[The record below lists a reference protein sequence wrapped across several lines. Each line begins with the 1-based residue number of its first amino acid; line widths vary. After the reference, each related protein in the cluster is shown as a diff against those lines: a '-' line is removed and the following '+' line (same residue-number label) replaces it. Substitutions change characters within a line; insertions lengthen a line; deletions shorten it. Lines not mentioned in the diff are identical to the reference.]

1 MVQPVTAHAPLSG
14 APQADASAAH
24 DAPGTHPRALAPTNL
39 ILTLVL
45 SVFGAIVGIQM
56 LASLGIT
63 PSTSLIGAL
72 AAMTLARVP
81 FAAFRGLRSVHAQNL
96 AQTSISS
103 ATFGAANS
111 LFLPIGIPFV
121 FGLPDMVVPM
131 LVGVSLA
138 MLLDAWLLYRMF
150 DTPAF
155 PARNPWPLGIAAA
168 EAIKAGDSGGQ
179 RAWLL
184 LGGLATGVAG
194 AVFKLPMSAFG
205 VALIGGLGAMV
216 AFGAGLLARAYSVPL
231 VGLDLAKLY
240 LPHGMMIGAGLVALG
255 QVALVVWRKGG
266 AAAGAAQRTAA
277 EAEGTARLG
286 RSLRLGSVGY
296 LAIMVL
302 LCVSTG
308 VYTGMSW
315 GMLLCF
321 VLYGTF
327 AAFVHELIVGIAAMH
342 SGWFPAFAVALI
354 SLLIGIWIGFPPEAL
369 VVLAGFSAATG
380 PAFADMGYDL
390 KAGHLLRGEQSG
402 TAFENEG
409 RREQLIAG
417 MLGFGVAVVVV
428 ALSWRM
434 FFGAGHTAPI
444 NAAYVAAIKAGIS
457 AETARNLALWAIPG
471 ALLQWVGGPR
481 RQLGVLFATGLLIAS
496 PMAGWMVAAGIACR
510 LALQRVM
517 GASARERLEVFAGGV
532 IAGDALYSFFAGVLS
547 SVRKSLPSSFNR
559 PNQETGT

>member
-1 MVQPVTAHAPLSG
+1 MTMHHEMTAAAPLEDKG
-14 APQADASAAH
+14 AGHTALPPAAL
-24 DAPGTHPRALAPTNL
+24 HPKALAPANL
-39 ILTLVL
+39 ILTVVL

-81 FAAFRGLRSVHAQNL
+81 LAMFRGFRSVHAQNL

-111 LFLPIGIPFV
+111 LFLPIGIPFL
-121 FGLPDMVVPM
+121 FGLPQMVVPM
-131 LVGVSLA
+131 LIGVSLA

-155 PARNPWPLGIAAA
+155 PAKNPWPLGIAAA
-168 EAIKAGDSGGQ
+168 EAIKAGDGGGKQ
-179 RAWLL
+179 AWLL

-205 VALIGGLGAMV
+205 VALIGGLGAMT
-216 AFGAGLLARAYSVPL
+216 AFGIGLLVRGYSAPL
-231 VGLDLAKLY
+231 FGFDIGTRYV
-240 LPHGMMIGAGLVALG
+240 PHGMMIGAGLVALV
-255 QVALVVWRKGG
+255 QVARVVLKKHGR
-266 AAAGAAQRTAA
+266 AADTDSTAA
-277 EAEGTARLG
+277 TTEALAEARGASVLG
-286 RSLRLGSVGY
+286 RSLKLGGAGY

-302 LCVSTG
+302 LCAGTG
-308 VYTGMSW
+308 IYTGMSP
-315 GMLLCF
+315 GMLALF
-321 VLYGTF
+321 IVYGTF

-354 SLLIGIWIGFPPEAL
+354 SLLLGILIGFPPEAL

-390 KAGHLLRGEQSG
+390 KAGHLLRGEASG
-402 TAFENEG
+402 SAFELEG
-409 RREQLIAG
+409 RREQMIAG
-417 MLGFGVAVVVV
+417 MVGFGVAIVVV
-428 ALSWRM
+428 ACAYPL
-434 FFGAGHTAPI
+434 FFANHQTAPI

-457 AETARNLALWAIPG
+457 GETARNLALWAVPG
-471 ALLQWVGGPR
+471 ALLQLAGGPR
-481 RQLGVLFATGLLIAS
+481 QQLGVLFATGLLIAS

-510 LALQRVM
+510 LAAHGVL
-517 GASARERLEVFAGGV
+517 GAAARERLEVFAGGV
-532 IAGDALYSFFAGVLS
+532 IAGDALYSFFSGAV
-547 SVRKSLPSSFNR
+547 KSLR
-559 PNQETGT
+559 K

>member
-1 MVQPVTAHAPLSG
+1 MHHEMTAAAPLEDKG
-14 APQADASAAH
+14 AGHTALPPAAL
-24 DAPGTHPRALAPTNL
+24 HPKALAPANL
-39 ILTLVL
+39 ILTVVL

-81 FAAFRGLRSVHAQNL
+81 LAMFRGFRSVHAQNL

-111 LFLPIGIPFV
+111 LFLPIGIPFL
-121 FGLPDMVVPM
+121 FGLPQMVVPM
-131 LVGVSLA
+131 LIGVSLA

-155 PARNPWPLGIAAA
+155 PAKNPWPLGIAAA
-168 EAIKAGDSGGQ
+168 EAIKAGDGGGKQ
-179 RAWLL
+179 AWLL

-205 VALIGGLGAMV
+205 VALIGGLGAMT
-216 AFGAGLLARAYSVPL
+216 AFGIGLLVRGYSAPL
-231 VGLDLAKLY
+231 FGFDIGTRYV
-240 LPHGMMIGAGLVALG
+240 PHGMMIGAGLVALV
-255 QVALVVWRKGG
+255 QVARVVLKKHGR
-266 AAAGAAQRTAA
+266 AADTDSTAA
-277 EAEGTARLG
+277 TTEALAEARGASVLG
-286 RSLRLGSVGY
+286 RSLKLGGAGY

-302 LCVSTG
+302 LCAGTG
-308 VYTGMSW
+308 IYTGMSP
-315 GMLLCF
+315 GMLALF
-321 VLYGTF
+321 IVYGTF

-354 SLLIGIWIGFPPEAL
+354 SLLLGILIGFPPEAL

-390 KAGHLLRGEQSG
+390 KAGHLLRGEASG
-402 TAFENEG
+402 SAFELEG
-409 RREQLIAG
+409 RREQMIAG
-417 MLGFGVAVVVV
+417 MVGFGVAIVVV
-428 ALSWRM
+428 ACAYPL
-434 FFGAGHTAPI
+434 FFANHQTAPI

-457 AETARNLALWAIPG
+457 GETARNLALWAVPG
-471 ALLQWVGGPR
+471 ALLQLAGGPR
-481 RQLGVLFATGLLIAS
+481 QQLGVLFATGLLIAS

-510 LALQRVM
+510 LAAHGVL
-517 GASARERLEVFAGGV
+517 GAAARERLEVFAGGV
-532 IAGDALYSFFAGVLS
+532 IAGDALYSFFSGAV
-547 SVRKSLPSSFNR
+547 KSLR
-559 PNQETGT
+559 K

>member
-1 MVQPVTAHAPLSG
+1 MTMHHEVTAVAPLEDKG
-14 APQADASAAH
+14 AGHTALPPAAL
-24 DAPGTHPRALAPTNL
+24 HPKALAPANL
-39 ILTLVL
+39 ILTVVL

-81 FAAFRGLRSVHAQNL
+81 LAMFRGFRSVHAQNL

-111 LFLPIGIPFV
+111 LFLPIGIPFL
-121 FGLPDMVVPM
+121 FGLPQMVVPM
-131 LVGVSLA
+131 LIGVSLA

-155 PARNPWPLGIAAA
+155 PAKNPWPLGIAAA
-168 EAIKAGDSGGQ
+168 EAIKAGDGGGKQ
-179 RAWLL
+179 AWLL

-205 VALIGGLGAMV
+205 VALIGGLGAMT
-216 AFGAGLLARAYSVPL
+216 AFGIGLLVRGYSAPL
-231 VGLDLAKLY
+231 FGLDIGTRY
-240 LPHGMMIGAGLVALG
+240 VPHGMMIGAGLVALV
-255 QVALVVWRKGG
+255 QVARVVLKKHGR
-266 AAAGAAQRTAA
+266 AADTDSTAA
-277 EAEGTARLG
+277 TKEALAEARGASVLG
-286 RSLRLGSVGY
+286 RSLKLGGAGY

-302 LCVSTG
+302 LCAGTG
-308 VYTGMSW
+308 IYTGMSP
-315 GMLLCF
+315 GMLALF
-321 VLYGTF
+321 IVYGTF

-354 SLLIGIWIGFPPEAL
+354 SLLLGILIGFPPEAL

-390 KAGHLLRGEQSG
+390 KAGHLLRGEASG
-402 TAFENEG
+402 SAFELEG
-409 RREQLIAG
+409 RREQMIAG
-417 MLGFGVAVVVV
+417 MVGFGVAIVVV
-428 ALSWRM
+428 ACAYPL
-434 FFGAGHTAPI
+434 FFANHQTAPI

-457 AETARNLALWAIPG
+457 GETARNLALWAVPG
-471 ALLQWVGGPR
+471 ALLQLAGGPR
-481 RQLGVLFATGLLIAS
+481 QQLGVLFATGLLIAS

-510 LALQRVM
+510 LAVHGVL
-517 GASARERLEVFAGGV
+517 GAAARERLEVFAGGV
-532 IAGDALYSFFAGVLS
+532 IAGDALYSFFSGAV
-547 SVRKSLPSSFNR
+547 KSLR
-559 PNQETGT
+559 K

>member
-1 MVQPVTAHAPLSG
+1 MHHEVTAVAPLEDKG
-14 APQADASAAH
+14 AGHTALPPAAL
-24 DAPGTHPRALAPTNL
+24 HPKALAPANL
-39 ILTLVL
+39 ILTVVL

-81 FAAFRGLRSVHAQNL
+81 LAMFRGFRSVHAQNL

-111 LFLPIGIPFV
+111 LFLPIGIPFL
-121 FGLPDMVVPM
+121 FGLPQMVVPM
-131 LVGVSLA
+131 LIGVSLA

-155 PARNPWPLGIAAA
+155 PAKNPWPLGIAAA
-168 EAIKAGDSGGQ
+168 EAIKAGDGGGKQ
-179 RAWLL
+179 AWLL

-205 VALIGGLGAMV
+205 VALIGGLGAMT
-216 AFGAGLLARAYSVPL
+216 AFGIGLLVRGYSAPL
-231 VGLDLAKLY
+231 FGFDIGTRYV
-240 LPHGMMIGAGLVALG
+240 PHGMMIGAGLVALV
-255 QVALVVWRKGG
+255 QVARVVLKKHGR
-266 AAAGAAQRTAA
+266 AADTDSTAA
-277 EAEGTARLG
+277 TTEALAEARGASVLG
-286 RSLRLGSVGY
+286 RSLKLGGAGY

-302 LCVSTG
+302 LCAGTG
-308 VYTGMSW
+308 IYTGMSP
-315 GMLLCF
+315 GMLALF
-321 VLYGTF
+321 IVYGTF

-354 SLLIGIWIGFPPEAL
+354 SLLLGILIGFPPEAL

-390 KAGHLLRGEQSG
+390 KAGHLLRGEASG
-402 TAFENEG
+402 SAFELEG
-409 RREQLIAG
+409 RREQMIAG
-417 MLGFGVAVVVV
+417 MVGFGVAIVVV
-428 ALSWRM
+428 ACAYPL
-434 FFGAGHTAPI
+434 FFANHQTAPI

-457 AETARNLALWAIPG
+457 GETARNLALWAVPG
-471 ALLQWVGGPR
+471 ALLQLAGGPR
-481 RQLGVLFATGLLIAS
+481 QQLGVLFATGLLIAS

-510 LALQRVM
+510 LAVHGVL
-517 GASARERLEVFAGGV
+517 GAAARERLEVFAGGV
-532 IAGDALYSFFAGVLS
+532 IAGDALYSFFSGAV
-547 SVRKSLPSSFNR
+547 KSLR
-559 PNQETGT
+559 K

>member
-1 MVQPVTAHAPLSG
+1 MNHEVTAAAPLRD
-14 APQADASAAH
+14 DAHAAH
-24 DAPGTHPRALAPTNL
+24 PSSELHPKALAPANL
-39 ILTLVL
+39 ILTVVL

-81 FAAFRGLRSVHAQNL
+81 LAMFRGLRSVHAQNL

-111 LFLPIGIPFV
+111 LFLPIGIPFL

-155 PARNPWPLGIAAA
+155 PASNPWPLGIAAA
-168 EAIKAGDSGGQ
+168 EAIKAGDGGGKQ
-179 RAWLL
+179 AWLL

-194 AVFKLPMSAFG
+194 AVLKLPMSAFG
-205 VALIGGLGAMV
+205 VALIGGLGAMI
-216 AFGAGLLARAYSVPL
+216 AFGVGLLVRGYSTPL
-231 VGLDLAKLY
+231 FGLDIGALY
-240 LPHGMMIGAGLVALG
+240 VPHGMMIGAGI
-255 QVALVVWRKGG
+255 VALVQVGRVVLGRRG
-266 AAAGAAQRTAA
+266 AAPGAPVSQEARGATA
-277 EAEGTARLG
+277 LG

-302 LCVSTG
+302 LAVGTG
-308 VYTGMSW
+308 AYTGMSP
-315 GMLLCF
+315 GMLVCF
-321 VLYGTF
+321 IIYGTF

-354 SLLIGIWIGFPPEAL
+354 SLLIGILIGFPPEAL

-390 KAGHLLRGEQSG
+390 KAGHLLRGEASG
-402 TAFENEG
+402 TAFETEG
-409 RREQLIAG
+409 RREQMIAG
-417 MLGFGVAVVVV
+417 MVGFAVAIVVV
-428 ALSWRM
+428 ACSYKL
-434 FFGAGHTAPI
+434 FFANHQTAPI

-457 AETARNLALWAIPG
+457 GDTARNLALWAVPG
-471 ALLQWVGGPR
+471 ALLQILGGAS

-510 LALQRVM
+510 LLAHRVL
-517 GASARERLEVFAGGV
+517 GATAREKLEVFAGGV
-532 IAGDALYSFFAGVLS
+532 IAGDALYSFFSGVF
-547 SVRKSLPSSFNR
+547 KSLR
-559 PNQETGT
+559 K

>member
-1 MVQPVTAHAPLSG
+1 MAQAATASP
-14 APQADASAAH
+14 ASEGWQETPEA
-24 DAPGTHPRALAPTNL
+24 HPRALAPTNL
-39 ILTLVL
+39 VLTLVL

-81 FAAFRGLRSVHAQNL
+81 LAAFRGLRSVHAQNL

-111 LFLPIGIPFV
+111 LFLPIGIPFL

-168 EAIKAGDSGGQ
+168 EAIKAGDSGG
-179 RAWLL
+179 RGALL
-184 LGGLATGVAG
+184 LVAGLATGVAG

-216 AFGAGLLARAYSVPL
+216 AFGLGLLARAYAGPL
-231 VGLDLAKLY
+231 AGVDIAALY
-240 LPHGMMIGAGLVALG
+240 LPHGMMIGAGVVALL
-255 QVALVVWRKGG
+255 QVGRVVWQRSGDVPGEARPAFSGNGHNGDGRARLARSLKLGG
-266 AAAGAAQRTAA
+266 A
-277 EAEGTARLG
+277 
-286 RSLRLGSVGY
+286 GY
-296 LAIMVL
+296 LAIMLL
-302 LCVSTG
+302 LCVGTG
-308 VYTGMSW
+308 MYTGMSP

-354 SLLIGIWIGFPPEAL
+354 SLLIGILIGFPPEAL

-402 TAFENEG
+402 SAFETEG
-409 RREQLIAG
+409 RRQQMIAG
-417 MLGFGVAVVVV
+417 MLGFGVAIVVV
-428 ALSWRM
+428 ALSWRL
-434 FFGAGHTAPI
+434 FFGAGQTAPI

-457 AETARNLALWAIPG
+457 AETARNLALWAVPG
-471 ALLQWVGGPR
+471 ALLQWLGGPK

-496 PMAGWMVAAGIACR
+496 PMAGWMVAAGIAFR
-510 LALQRVM
+510 LAVQRWL
-517 GASARERLEVFAGGV
+517 GQAARERLEVFAGGV
-532 IAGDALYSFFAGVLS
+532 IAGDALYSFFAGLG
-547 SVRKSLPSSFNR
+547 KSLR
-559 PNQETGT
+559 K

>member
-1 MVQPVTAHAPLSG
+1 MHHEVTAVAPLEDKG
-14 APQADASAAH
+14 AGHTALPPAAL
-24 DAPGTHPRALAPTNL
+24 HPKALAPANL
-39 ILTLVL
+39 ILTVVL

-81 FAAFRGLRSVHAQNL
+81 LAMFRGFRSVHAQNL

-111 LFLPIGIPFV
+111 LFLPIGIPFL
-121 FGLPDMVVPM
+121 FGLPQMVVPM
-131 LVGVSLA
+131 LIGVSLA

-155 PARNPWPLGIAAA
+155 PAKNPWPLGIAAA
-168 EAIKAGDSGGQ
+168 EAIKAGDGGGKQ
-179 RAWLL
+179 AWLL

-205 VALIGGLGAMV
+205 VALIGGLGAMT
-216 AFGAGLLARAYSVPL
+216 AFGIGLLVRGYSAPL
-231 VGLDLAKLY
+231 FGFDIGTRYV
-240 LPHGMMIGAGLVALG
+240 PHGMMIGAGLVALV
-255 QVALVVWRKGG
+255 QVARVVLKKHGRE
-266 AAAGAAQRTAA
+266 ADPDSTAA
-277 EAEGTARLG
+277 TTEALAEARAASVLG
-286 RSLRLGSVGY
+286 RSLKLGGAGY

-302 LCVSTG
+302 LCAGTG
-308 VYTGMSW
+308 IYTGMSP
-315 GMLLCF
+315 GMLALF
-321 VLYGTF
+321 IVYGTF

-354 SLLIGIWIGFPPEAL
+354 SLLLGILIGFPPEAL

-390 KAGHLLRGEQSG
+390 KAGHLLRGEASG
-402 TAFENEG
+402 SAFELEG
-409 RREQLIAG
+409 RREQMIAG
-417 MLGFGVAVVVV
+417 MVGFGVAIVVV
-428 ALSWRM
+428 ACAYPL
-434 FFGAGHTAPI
+434 FFANHQTAPI

-457 AETARNLALWAIPG
+457 GETARNLALWAVPG
-471 ALLQWVGGPR
+471 ALLQLAGGPR
-481 RQLGVLFATGLLIAS
+481 QQLGVLFATGLLIAS

-510 LALQRVM
+510 LAVHGVL
-517 GASARERLEVFAGGV
+517 GAAARERLEVFAGGV
-532 IAGDALYSFFAGVLS
+532 IAGDALYSFFSGAV
-547 SVRKSLPSSFNR
+547 KSLR
-559 PNQETGT
+559 K

>member
-1 MVQPVTAHAPLSG
+1 MHHEVSAVAPLEDKG
-14 APQADASAAH
+14 AGHTAPPAAL
-24 DAPGTHPRALAPTNL
+24 HPKALAPANL
-39 ILTLVL
+39 ILTVVL

-81 FAAFRGLRSVHAQNL
+81 LAMFRGFRSVHAQNL

-111 LFLPIGIPFV
+111 LFLPIGIPFL
-121 FGLPDMVVPM
+121 FGLPQMVVPM
-131 LVGVSLA
+131 LIGVSLA

-155 PARNPWPLGIAAA
+155 PAKNPWPLGIAAA
-168 EAIKAGDSGGQ
+168 EAIKAGDGGGKQ
-179 RAWLL
+179 AWLL

-205 VALIGGLGAMV
+205 VALIGGLGAMT
-216 AFGAGLLARAYSVPL
+216 AFGIGLLVRGYSAPL
-231 VGLDLAKLY
+231 FGFDIGTRYV
-240 LPHGMMIGAGLVALG
+240 PHGMMIGAGLVALV
-255 QVALVVWRKGG
+255 QVARVVLKKHGR
-266 AAAGAAQRTAA
+266 AAGTDSTAA
-277 EAEGTARLG
+277 TKEALAEARGASVLG
-286 RSLRLGSVGY
+286 RSLKLGGAGY

-302 LCVSTG
+302 LCAGTG
-308 VYTGMSW
+308 IYTGMSP
-315 GMLLCF
+315 GMLALF
-321 VLYGTF
+321 IVYGTF

-354 SLLIGIWIGFPPEAL
+354 SLLLGILIGFPPEAL

-390 KAGHLLRGEQSG
+390 KAGHLLRGEASG
-402 TAFENEG
+402 SAFELEG
-409 RREQLIAG
+409 RREQMIAG
-417 MLGFGVAVVVV
+417 MVGFGVAIVVV
-428 ALSWRM
+428 ACAYPL
-434 FFGAGHTAPI
+434 FFANHQTAPI

-457 AETARNLALWAIPG
+457 GETARNLALWAVPG
-471 ALLQWVGGPR
+471 ALLQLAGGPR
-481 RQLGVLFATGLLIAS
+481 QQLGVLFATGLLIAS

-510 LALQRVM
+510 LAVHGVL
-517 GASARERLEVFAGGV
+517 GAAARERLEVFAGGV
-532 IAGDALYSFFAGVLS
+532 IAGDALYSFFSGAV
-547 SVRKSLPSSFNR
+547 KSLR
-559 PNQETGT
+559 K

>member
-1 MVQPVTAHAPLSG
+1 MTMNHDATAAMPLEEG
-14 APQADASAAH
+14 AAAH
-24 DAPGTHPRALAPTNL
+24 PSPQLHPKALAPANL
-39 ILTLVL
+39 ILTVVL

-81 FAAFRGLRSVHAQNL
+81 LAVFRGFRSVHAQNL

-111 LFLPIGIPFV
+111 LFLPIGIPFL

-155 PARNPWPLGIAAA
+155 PAKNPWPLGIAAA
-168 EAIKAGDSGGQ
+168 EAIKAGDGGGKQ
-179 RAWLL
+179 AWLL

-205 VALIGGLGAMV
+205 VALIGGLGAMI
-216 AFGAGLLARAYSVPL
+216 AFGVGLLVRGYSMPL
-231 VGLDLAKLY
+231 FGLDIGALY
-240 LPHGMMIGAGLVALG
+240 VPHGMMIGAGIVALA
-255 QVALVVWRKGG
+255 QVGRVVLGRRRAPSG
-266 AAAGAAQRTAA
+266 ASAAQKEEDVRGAST
-277 EAEGTARLG
+277 LG
-286 RSLRLGSVGY
+286 RSLRLGGAGY

-302 LCVSTG
+302 LAAGTG
-308 VYTGMSW
+308 VYTGMSP
-315 GMLLCF
+315 GMLVCF
-321 VLYGTF
+321 VVYGTF

-354 SLLIGIWIGFPPEAL
+354 SLLIGILIGFPPEAL

-390 KAGHLLRGEQSG
+390 KAGHLLRGETSG
-402 TAFENEG
+402 TPFEMAG
-409 RREQLIAG
+409 RREQMIAG
-417 MLGFGVAVVVV
+417 MVGFAVAIVVV
-428 ALSWRM
+428 ACSYRL
-434 FFGAGHTAPI
+434 FFANHQTAPI

-457 AETARNLALWAIPG
+457 GDTARNLALWALPG
-471 ALLQWVGGPR
+471 ALLQILGGAR
-481 RQLGVLFATGLLIAS
+481 QQLGVLFATGLLIAS

-510 LALQRVM
+510 LVVHRVL

-532 IAGDALYSFFAGVLS
+532 IAGDALYSFFSGAV
-547 SVRKSLPSSFNR
+547 KSLR
-559 PNQETGT
+559 R

>member
-1 MVQPVTAHAPLSG
+1 MHHEVTAVAPLEDKG
-14 APQADASAAH
+14 AGHTALPPAAL
-24 DAPGTHPRALAPTNL
+24 HPKALAPANL
-39 ILTLVL
+39 ILTVVL

-81 FAAFRGLRSVHAQNL
+81 LAMFRGFRSVHAQNL

-111 LFLPIGIPFV
+111 LFLPIGIPFL
-121 FGLPDMVVPM
+121 FGLPQMVVPM
-131 LVGVSLA
+131 LIGVSLA

-155 PARNPWPLGIAAA
+155 PAKNPWPLGIAAA
-168 EAIKAGDSGGQ
+168 EAIKAGDGGGKQ
-179 RAWLL
+179 AWLL

-205 VALIGGLGAMV
+205 VALIGGLGAMT
-216 AFGAGLLARAYSVPL
+216 AFGIGLLVRGYSAPL
-231 VGLDLAKLY
+231 FGLDIGTRY
-240 LPHGMMIGAGLVALG
+240 VPHGMMIGAGLVALV
-255 QVALVVWRKGG
+255 QVARVVLKKHGR
-266 AAAGAAQRTAA
+266 AADTDSPAATKEALA
-277 EAEGTARLG
+277 EARGASVLG
-286 RSLRLGSVGY
+286 RSLKLGGAGY

-302 LCVSTG
+302 LCAGTG
-308 VYTGMSW
+308 IYTGMSP
-315 GMLLCF
+315 GMLALF
-321 VLYGTF
+321 IVYGTF

-354 SLLIGIWIGFPPEAL
+354 SLLLGILIGFPPEAL

-390 KAGHLLRGEQSG
+390 KAGHLLRGEASG
-402 TAFENEG
+402 SAFELEG
-409 RREQLIAG
+409 RREQMIAG
-417 MLGFGVAVVVV
+417 MVGFGVAIVVV
-428 ALSWRM
+428 ACAYPL
-434 FFGAGHTAPI
+434 FFANHQTAPI

-457 AETARNLALWAIPG
+457 GETARNLALWAVPG
-471 ALLQWVGGPR
+471 ALLQLAGGPR
-481 RQLGVLFATGLLIAS
+481 QQLGVLFATGLLIAS

-510 LALQRVM
+510 LAVHAVL
-517 GASARERLEVFAGGV
+517 GAAARERLEVFAGGV
-532 IAGDALYSFFAGVLS
+532 IAGDALYSFFSGAV
-547 SVRKSLPSSFNR
+547 KSLR
-559 PNQETGT
+559 K

>member
-1 MVQPVTAHAPLSG
+1 MNMNQEATSAMPL
-14 APQADASAAH
+14 H
-24 DAPGTHPRALAPTNL
+24 DDRDGLSTHSSPGLHPKALAPANL
-39 ILTLVL
+39 ILTVVL

-81 FAAFRGLRSVHAQNL
+81 LAVFRGFRSVHAQNL

-111 LFLPIGIPFV
+111 LFLPIGIPFL

-155 PARNPWPLGIAAA
+155 PAKNPWPLGIAAA
-168 EAIKAGDSGGQ
+168 EAIKAGDGGGKQ
-179 RAWLL
+179 AWLL
-184 LGGLATGVAG
+184 LGGLATGAAG

-205 VALIGGLGAMV
+205 VALIGGLGAMI
-216 AFGAGLLARAYSVPL
+216 AFGIGLLVRGYSMPL
-231 VGLDLAKLY
+231 FGLDIGALY
-240 LPHGMMIGAGLVALG
+240 VPHGMMIGAGIVALA
-255 QVALVVWRKGG
+255 QVGRVVLGRRG
-266 AAAGAAQRTAA
+266 AAPGAPASQKEE
-277 EAEGTARLG
+277 EARGASALG
-286 RSLRLGSVGY
+286 RSLRLGGAGY

-302 LCVSTG
+302 LAAGTG
-308 VYTGMSW
+308 VYTGMSP
-315 GMLLCF
+315 GMLVCF
-321 VLYGTF
+321 VIYGTF

-354 SLLIGIWIGFPPEAL
+354 SLLIGILIGFPPEAL

-390 KAGHLLRGEQSG
+390 KAGHLLRGETSG
-402 TAFENEG
+402 TPFEIAG
-409 RREQLIAG
+409 RREQMIAG
-417 MLGFGVAVVVV
+417 MVGFAVAIVVV
-428 ALSWRM
+428 ACSYRL
-434 FFGAGHTAPI
+434 FFANHQTAPI

-457 AETARNLALWAIPG
+457 GDTARNLALWALPG
-471 ALLQWVGGPR
+471 ALLQIVGGAR
-481 RQLGVLFATGLLIAS
+481 QQLGVLFATGLLIAS

-510 LALQRVM
+510 LVVHRVL
-517 GASARERLEVFAGGV
+517 GTSARERLEVFAGGV
-532 IAGDALYSFFAGVLS
+532 IAGDALYSFFSGAV
-547 SVRKSLPSSFNR
+547 KSLR
-559 PNQETGT
+559 K

>member
-1 MVQPVTAHAPLSG
+1 MHHEVTAVAPLEDKG
-14 APQADASAAH
+14 AGHTALPPAAL
-24 DAPGTHPRALAPTNL
+24 HPKALAPANL
-39 ILTLVL
+39 ILTVVL

-81 FAAFRGLRSVHAQNL
+81 LAMFRGFRSVHAQNL

-111 LFLPIGIPFV
+111 LFLPIGIPFR
-121 FGLPDMVVPM
+121 FGLPQMVVPM
-131 LVGVSLA
+131 LIGVSLA

-155 PARNPWPLGIAAA
+155 PAKNPWPLGIAAA
-168 EAIKAGDSGGQ
+168 EAIKAGDGGGKQ
-179 RAWLL
+179 AWLL

-205 VALIGGLGAMV
+205 VALIGGLGAMT
-216 AFGAGLLARAYSVPL
+216 AFGIGMLVRGYSAPL
-231 VGLDLAKLY
+231 FGFDIGTRYV
-240 LPHGMMIGAGLVALG
+240 PHGMMIGAGLVALV
-255 QVALVVWRKGG
+255 QVARVVLKKHGR
-266 AAAGAAQRTAA
+266 AADTDSTAA
-277 EAEGTARLG
+277 TKEALAEARGASVLG
-286 RSLRLGSVGY
+286 RSLKLGGAGY

-302 LCVSTG
+302 LCAGTG
-308 VYTGMSW
+308 IYTGMSP
-315 GMLLCF
+315 GMLALF
-321 VLYGTF
+321 IVYGTF

-354 SLLIGIWIGFPPEAL
+354 SLLLGILIGFPPEAL

-390 KAGHLLRGEQSG
+390 KAGHLLRGETSG
-402 TAFENEG
+402 SAFELEG
-409 RREQLIAG
+409 RREQMIAG
-417 MLGFGVAVVVV
+417 MVGFGVAIVVV
-428 ALSWRM
+428 ACAYPL
-434 FFGAGHTAPI
+434 FFANQQTAPI

-457 AETARNLALWAIPG
+457 GETARNLALWAVPG
-471 ALLQWVGGPR
+471 ALLQLAGGPR
-481 RQLGVLFATGLLIAS
+481 QQLGVLFATGLLIAS

-510 LALQRVM
+510 LAVHGVL
-517 GASARERLEVFAGGV
+517 GAAARERLEVFAGGV
-532 IAGDALYSFFAGVLS
+532 IAGDALYSFFSGAV
-547 SVRKSLPSSFNR
+547 KSLR
-559 PNQETGT
+559 K

>member
-1 MVQPVTAHAPLSG
+1 MTISTSLAAPPKVDADGTANPHE
-14 APQADASAAH
+14 DA
-24 DAPGTHPRALAPTNL
+24 HPRALAPTHL

-81 FAAFRGLRSVHAQNL
+81 LVIFREFRSVHAQNL

-121 FGLPDMVVPM
+121 FGLPDMIMPM

-155 PARNPWPLGIAAA
+155 PARNPWPLGVAAA
-168 EAIKAGDSGGQ
+168 EAIKAGDRGGRQ
-179 RAWLL
+179 ALLL
-184 LGGLATGVAG
+184 LGGLAVGVAG

-205 VALIGGLGAMV
+205 VALIGGLGAMI
-216 AFGAGLLARAYSVPL
+216 AFGLGLLARAYSMPL
-231 VGLDLAKLY
+231 FGVDIAKLY
-240 LPHGMMIGAGLVALG
+240 VPHGMMIGAGLVALV
-255 QVALVVWRKGG
+255 QVARVVMRRRASGG
-266 AAAGAAQRTAA
+266 AVERAGEDALGA
-277 EAEGTARLG
+277 ARLG

-296 LAIMVL
+296 LAIMVVL
-302 LCVSTG
+302 TAGTG
-308 VYTGMSW
+308 IYTGMST
-315 GMLLCF
+315 GMLVAF
-321 VLYGTF
+321 IVYGTF

-354 SLLIGIWIGFPPEAL
+354 SLLIGILLGFPPEAL

-390 KAGHLLRGEQSG
+390 KAGYLLRGEHSHS
-402 TAFENEG
+402 AFEREG
-409 RREQLIAG
+409 RREQMIAG
-417 MLGFGVAVVVV
+417 MVGFGVAVVVV
-428 ALSWRM
+428 ALSHQI
-434 FFGAGHTAPI
+434 FFANNQTAPI

-457 AETARNLALWAIPG
+457 SETARNLALWAIPG
-471 ALLQWVGGPR
+471 ALLQLVGGAR
-481 RQLGVLFATGLLIAS
+481 QQLGVLFATGLLIAS
-496 PMAGWMVAAGIACR
+496 PMAGWMVALGIGCR
-510 LALQRVM
+510 LLAARRL
-517 GASARERLEVFAGGV
+517 GATAKERLEVLAGGV
-532 IAGDALYSFFAGVLS
+532 IAGDALYSFFAGVTQ
-547 SVRKSLPSSFNR
+547 SLRN
-559 PNQETGT
+559 

>member
-1 MVQPVTAHAPLSG
+1 MTMHHEVTAVAPLEDKG
-14 APQADASAAH
+14 AGHTALPPAAL
-24 DAPGTHPRALAPTNL
+24 HPKALAPANL
-39 ILTLVL
+39 ILTVVL

-81 FAAFRGLRSVHAQNL
+81 LAMFRGFRSVHAQNL

-111 LFLPIGIPFV
+111 LFLPIGIPFL
-121 FGLPDMVVPM
+121 FGLPQMVVPM
-131 LVGVSLA
+131 LIGVSLA

-155 PARNPWPLGIAAA
+155 PAKNPWPLGIAAA
-168 EAIKAGDSGGQ
+168 EAIKAGDGGGKQ
-179 RAWLL
+179 AWLL

-205 VALIGGLGAMV
+205 VALIGGLGAMT
-216 AFGAGLLARAYSVPL
+216 AFGIGMLVRGYSAPL
-231 VGLDLAKLY
+231 FGFDIGTRYV
-240 LPHGMMIGAGLVALG
+240 PHGMMIGAGLVALV
-255 QVALVVWRKGG
+255 QVARVVLKKHGRE
-266 AAAGAAQRTAA
+266 ADPDSTAA
-277 EAEGTARLG
+277 TTEALAEARGASVLG
-286 RSLRLGSVGY
+286 RSLKLGGAGY

-302 LCVSTG
+302 LCAGTG
-308 VYTGMSW
+308 IYTGMSP
-315 GMLLCF
+315 GMLALF
-321 VLYGTF
+321 IVYGTF

-354 SLLIGIWIGFPPEAL
+354 SLLLGILIGFPPEAL

-390 KAGHLLRGEQSG
+390 KAGHLLRGEASG
-402 TAFENEG
+402 SAFELEG
-409 RREQLIAG
+409 RREQMIAG
-417 MLGFGVAVVVV
+417 MVGFGVAIVVV
-428 ALSWRM
+428 ACAYPL
-434 FFGAGHTAPI
+434 FFANHQTAPI

-457 AETARNLALWAIPG
+457 GETARNLALWAVPG
-471 ALLQWVGGPR
+471 ALLQLAGGPR
-481 RQLGVLFATGLLIAS
+481 QQLGVLFATGLLIAS

-510 LALQRVM
+510 LAVHGVL
-517 GASARERLEVFAGGV
+517 GAAARERLEVFAGGV
-532 IAGDALYSFFAGVLS
+532 IAGDALYSFFSGAV
-547 SVRKSLPSSFNR
+547 KSLR
-559 PNQETGT
+559 K

>member
-1 MVQPVTAHAPLSG
+1 MTMNHDATAAMPLEEG
-14 APQADASAAH
+14 AAAH
-24 DAPGTHPRALAPTNL
+24 SSPQLHPKALAPANL
-39 ILTLVL
+39 ILTVVL

-81 FAAFRGLRSVHAQNL
+81 LAVFRGFRSVHAQNL

-111 LFLPIGIPFV
+111 LFLPIGIPFL

-155 PARNPWPLGIAAA
+155 PAKNPWPLGIAAA
-168 EAIKAGDSGGQ
+168 EAIKAGDGGGKQ
-179 RAWLL
+179 AWLL

-205 VALIGGLGAMV
+205 VALIGGLGAMI
-216 AFGAGLLARAYSVPL
+216 AFGVGLLVRGYSMPL
-231 VGLDLAKLY
+231 FGLDIGALY
-240 LPHGMMIGAGLVALG
+240 VPHGMMIGAGIVALA
-255 QVALVVWRKGG
+255 QVGRVVLGRRRAPSG
-266 AAAGAAQRTAA
+266 ASAAQKEEDVRGAST
-277 EAEGTARLG
+277 LG
-286 RSLRLGSVGY
+286 RSLRLGGAGY

-302 LCVSTG
+302 LAAGTG
-308 VYTGMSW
+308 VYTGMSP
-315 GMLLCF
+315 GMLVCF
-321 VLYGTF
+321 VVYGTF

-354 SLLIGIWIGFPPEAL
+354 SLLIGILIGFPPEAL

-390 KAGHLLRGEQSG
+390 KAGHLLRGETSG
-402 TAFENEG
+402 TPFEMAG
-409 RREQLIAG
+409 RREQMIAG
-417 MLGFGVAVVVV
+417 MVGFAVAIAVV
-428 ALSWRM
+428 ACSYRL
-434 FFGAGHTAPI
+434 FFANHQTAPI

-457 AETARNLALWAIPG
+457 GDTARNLALWALPG
-471 ALLQWVGGPR
+471 ALLQILGGAR
-481 RQLGVLFATGLLIAS
+481 QQLGVLFATGLLIAS

-510 LALQRVM
+510 LVVHRVL

-532 IAGDALYSFFAGVLS
+532 IAGDALYSFFSGAV
-547 SVRKSLPSSFNR
+547 KSLR
-559 PNQETGT
+559 R